1 MTDGQVKLLRRVG
14 VVGQYPQG
22 DGDGDAQYDGD
33 GDGDDD
39 DAQDEDND
47 GWTGEAIEACWG
59 GWSSA
64 QSRELV
70 RSCRN
75 VITNIEEKYGSK
87 KLLRITVEK
96 YSSKMLL
103 KIVLSN

>member
-1 MTDGQVKLLRRVG
+1 MMGTMMLRMRIMTDVH
-14 VVGQYPQG
+14 
-22 DGDGDAQYDGD
+22 
-33 GDGDDD
+33 
-39 DAQDEDND
+39 
-47 GWTGEAIEACWG
+47 WTGEAIEACWG

-87 KLLRITVEK
+87 NILRITVEE
-96 YSSKMLL
+96 YTSKILL

>member
-1 MTDGQVKLLRRVG
+1 MELWEAIAKEILGG
-14 VVGQYPQG
+14 SISSPCPQG
-22 DGDGDAQYDGD
+22 FYDTLGVSD
-33 GDGDDD
+33 DGDDD
-39 DAQDEDND
+39 ADDDEND

-87 KLLRITVEK
+87 NILRITVEK
-96 YSSKMLL
+96 
-103 KIVLSN
+103 